1 MAIKLRRGFKT
12 DAERVAVA
20 IREELGISPTS
31 PLNCLDLCDQWGIP
45 VISISEL
52 IDTGASQQSIRCLQ
66 SSNAKFSAMT
76 IAAGMKRLI
85 VYNPHHPEGRR
96 ANSLAHELSHILL
109 EHPLSPALGA
119 GGCRRWDDVLE
130 SEADW
135 QAGTLLVPR
144 EAALAWMQFKGSI
157 EDGARN
163 YGVSL
168 SLFRWRVHQTGVLKQ
183 LQARKNFYG
192 RP

>member
-12 DAERVAVA
+12 DAERAAIA

-31 PLNCLDLCDQWGIP
+31 PLNCLDICKQWGIP
-45 VISISEL
+45 VVPLSDL
-52 IDTGASQQSIRCLQ
+52 TDAGATHQSIQCLQ
-66 SSNAKFSAMT
+66 SPNAKFSAMT
-76 IAAGMKRLI
+76 IAAGIKRLI
-85 VYNPHHPEGRR
+85 VYNPHHPAGRR

-109 EHPLSPALGA
+109 EHPLSPALGE

-130 SEADW
+130 GEADW

-144 EAALAWMQFKGSI
+144 EAALAWMQSEGSI

-183 LQARKNFYG
+183 LHARKNF
-192 RP
+192 